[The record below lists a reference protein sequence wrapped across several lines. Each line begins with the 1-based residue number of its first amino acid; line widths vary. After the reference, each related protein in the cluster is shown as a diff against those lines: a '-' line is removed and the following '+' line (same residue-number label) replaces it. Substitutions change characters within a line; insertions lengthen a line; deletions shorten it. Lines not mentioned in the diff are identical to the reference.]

1 MTEPFVFANGQ
12 IARNAEDLIKLCQQF
27 PDDSVN
33 HLIREDFEKWLSY
46 IGATKIAQYATEA
59 RQASVADHQKLD
71 AFISK
76 SQAKPQ
82 VEVTPAPSEPTSQV
96 SSKPKVN
103 LFTAIANFF
112 SNLSGNKN
120 NNKSLNT

>member
-1 MTEPFVFANGQ
+1 MTEPFIFANGQ
-12 IARNAEDLIKLCQQF
+12 VAHSAEDLIKLCQQF

-71 AFISK
+71 SFITK

-82 VEVTPAPSEPTSQV
+82 LEVTPAASQV

-103 LFTAIANFF
+103 LFAAIANFF